1 MNTMEQ
7 LKIKI
12 SLFGLS
18 FFLIAALA
26 SQNVRAQDNEESVIM
41 SLTEFTIKPGHNTQF
56 VEGVKTWKECYLEH
70 EGEWTWYMSRRVQG
84 TGNVYALRSYMEN
97 WAEMDD
103 ASDEAGQACRNL
115 VVNLINPN
123 VEKATTH
130 LSRFIPSI
138 SKASGGSAD
147 VVNVIYWRVKN
158 STLFMETV
166 REVVSTVREAEGEPR
181 GYWYGSIGGDLNA
194 PHYSLATPYK
204 NFAAM
209 DEERDGV
216 WTVVENE
223 LGEEKRAELQ
233 NNFRESVDQ
242 SWSFMW
248 RNVPDLSRNSSE

>member
-1 MNTMEQ
+1 MEQ
-7 LKIKI
+7 FKIKI
-12 SLFGLS
+12 SLFGLAI
-18 FFLIAALA
+18 FLITALA
-26 SQNVRAQDNEESVIM
+26 SQNTWAQDNEESVIM

-103 ASDEAGQACRNL
+103 ASDEAGEACQNL

-123 VEKATTH
+123 IEKATTH

-138 SKASGGSAD
+138 SKAGGSAD
-147 VVNVIYWRVKN
+147 VVNVMYVRVKN
-158 STLFMETV
+158 GTQFMETV
-166 REVVSTVREAEGEPR
+166 REVESIVGDVEGEPR
-181 GYWYGSIGGDLNA
+181 GYWYGSIGGDINA
-194 PHYSLATPYK
+194 PHYSLATPYE

-209 DEERDGV
+209 DEERDHV

-233 NNFRESVDQ
+233 SNFRESVDQ
-242 SWSFMW
+242 IWSYMW
-248 RNVPDLSRNSSE
+248 RNVPDLANRAATICFG